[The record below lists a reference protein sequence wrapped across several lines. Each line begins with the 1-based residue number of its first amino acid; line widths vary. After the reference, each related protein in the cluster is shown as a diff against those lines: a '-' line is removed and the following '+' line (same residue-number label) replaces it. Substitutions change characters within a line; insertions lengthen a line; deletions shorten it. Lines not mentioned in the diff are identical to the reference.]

1 MQKITN
7 KKTILSSIIILT
19 LLTTGLG
26 FTVVINALS
35 KEADRSR
42 EFEVF
47 KEAITIVRKSYVEE
61 IPSKDLIHNAVE
73 GMVESLDSCAE
84 SDTPGKNHDICRDA
98 KDMFVKQL
106 SGISEGEADG
116 SEELKAFRDT
126 FATVRET
133 YDEKDRSERLIHN
146 AIKKMIESLDSHS
159 EFMTP
164 EQYQEMQVDAKGE
177 FGGIGIKL
185 AVQKGMLTVTGV
197 LNGTPA
203 SKAGIREG
211 DKIIKIN
218 NIVTNDMNLED
229 AIARLRGNPATSVR
243 LAILRGQSQQA
254 EDFTLVREIIYIKS
268 VASRLLGDGVGYVR
282 ISQFQKQ
289 TASELSGALSELQQ
303 KHVRALIL
311 DLRDNPGGLVF
322 SAVNVAGHFIP
333 SGKTVVYTMNRKGKK
348 KEYRSRGNDPFSS
361 VPLILLVNEKSASAA
376 EIVAGALKDWE
387 RATLV
392 GTRTYGKGSVQTLLP
407 LKDGSAVKITTAN
420 YFTPKGNSIQTTGI
434 VPDML
439 VTQGIKKDARMVLDA
454 RDDIQCQTA
463 LSHLKHGTVQRGR
476 VPLAVKTAHLGHL

>member
-1 MQKITN
+1 
-7 KKTILSSIIILT
+7 
-19 LLTTGLG
+19 
-26 FTVVINALS
+26 
-35 KEADRSR
+35 
-42 EFEVF
+42 
-47 KEAITIVRKSYVEE
+47 
-61 IPSKDLIHNAVE
+61 
-73 GMVESLDSCAE
+73 
-84 SDTPGKNHDICRDA
+84 
-98 KDMFVKQL
+98 MFVKQL

-133 YDEKDRSERLIHN
+133 YDEKDRSERLIHS
-146 AIKKMIESLDSHS
+146 AIKKMIESLDAHS
-159 EFMTP
+159 DFMTP

-185 AVQKGMLTVTGV
+185 AVQEGMLTVTRV

-218 NIVTNDMNLED
+218 NVVTNDMNLED

-254 EDFTLVREIIYIKS
+254 EDVTLVREIISIKS
-268 VASRLLGDGVGYVR
+268 VASRLLGDGVGYVK
-282 ISQFQKQ
+282 INQFQKK

-322 SAVNVAGHFIP
+322 SAVDVAGHFIP
-333 SGKTVVYTMNRKGKK
+333 SGKTVVYTNNRKGKK
-348 KEYRSRGNDPFSS
+348 KEYRSRGNYPFSS

-387 RATLV
+387 RATLI
-392 GTRTYGKGSVQTLLP
+392 GNRTYGKGSVQTLLP

-454 RDDIQCQTA
+454 RDDIQFQTA
-463 LSHLKHGTVQRGR
+463 LSLLKHGTVQGGR
-476 VPLAVKTAHLGHL
+476 VPLAVKTAHMGHL